1 MDKRNRPA
9 LAYLLV
15 GVASAGRAMLAM
27 PDAVALQEVS
37 LTVLALVGYLLLGR
51 RALPVLACGT
61 VQLVLELVLC
71 GTLAGP
77 AWLAP
82 LLRAAALW
90 LLWAT
95 VTQMLKIAG
104 YTTGKNAKMPVVA
117 AVPLAVYCVAHFSA
131 VAATV
136 ASFAFIVFS
145 IMLLW
150 YAVLLLALV
159 ALVLGW
165 RCRFAGPQLGR
176 KEPAPCENRHSV
188 LYYLISI
195 EFCKERGL
203 LP

>member
-61 VQLVLELVLC
+61 VQLVLELVL
-71 GTLAGP
+71 AGP

-104 YTTGKNAKMPVVA
+104 YTTGKNAKMPIVA

-131 VAATV
+131 GAATV

-150 YAVLLLALV
+150 YAVLLLRAYNTTRV
-159 ALVLGW
+159 
-165 RCRFAGPQLGR
+165 
-176 KEPAPCENRHSV
+176 K
-188 LYYLISI
+188 
-195 EFCKERGL
+195 K
-203 LP
+203 

>member
-15 GVASAGRAMLAM
+15 GVAAAGRALLAM
-27 PDAVALQEVS
+27 PDGTALQEVS

-82 LLRAAALW
+82 LLRAVALW

-95 VTQMLKIAG
+95 VFQMVKIAG
-104 YTTGKNAKMPVVA
+104 YTEGKNAKMPLA
-117 AVPLAVYCVAHFSA
+117 AAIPLAVYSVAHFFA
-131 VAATV
+131 GAAAA

-145 IMLLW
+145 IILLW
-150 YAVLLLALV
+150 YAVLLLRAYNTTRV
-159 ALVLGW
+159 
-165 RCRFAGPQLGR
+165 
-176 KEPAPCENRHSV
+176 K
-188 LYYLISI
+188 
-195 EFCKERGL
+195 K
-203 LP
+203 

>member
-90 LLWAT
+90 LLWAA

-104 YTTGKNAKMPVVA
+104 YTTGKNAKMPIVA

-150 YAVLLLALV
+150 YAVLLLRAYNTTRV
-159 ALVLGW
+159 
-165 RCRFAGPQLGR
+165 
-176 KEPAPCENRHSV
+176 K
-188 LYYLISI
+188 
-195 EFCKERGL
+195 K
-203 LP
+203 

>member
-82 LLRAAALW
+82 LL
-90 LLWAT
+90 WAT

-117 AVPLAVYCVAHFSA
+117 AVPLAVYCVAHFPA

-150 YAVLLLALV
+150 YAVLLLRAYNTTRV
-159 ALVLGW
+159 
-165 RCRFAGPQLGR
+165 
-176 KEPAPCENRHSV
+176 K
-188 LYYLISI
+188 
-195 EFCKERGL
+195 K
-203 LP
+203 

>member
-71 GTLAGP
+71 G
-77 AWLAP
+77 P

-95 VTQMLKIAG
+95 VAQMVKIAG
-104 YTTGKNAKMPVVA
+104 YTDGKNAKMPLAA
-117 AVPLAVYCVAHFSA
+117 AVPLAVYCIAHFFA
-131 VAATV
+131 GMATA

-145 IMLLW
+145 ITLLW
-150 YAVLLLALV
+150 YAVLLLRAYNTTRV
-159 ALVLGW
+159 
-165 RCRFAGPQLGR
+165 
-176 KEPAPCENRHSV
+176 K
-188 LYYLISI
+188 
-195 EFCKERGL
+195 K
-203 LP
+203 

>member
-61 VQLVLELVLC
+61 VQLVLELVLA
-71 GTLAGP
+71 GAPGKLGRHGGRAATRAGP
-77 AWLAP
+77 AGRPP
-82 LLRAAALW
+82 LRRAAALW

-104 YTTGKNAKMPVVA
+104 YTTEKNAKMPVVA

-131 VAATV
+131 GAATV

-150 YAVLLLALV
+150 YAVLLLRAYNTTRV
-159 ALVLGW
+159 
-165 RCRFAGPQLGR
+165 
-176 KEPAPCENRHSV
+176 K
-188 LYYLISI
+188 
-195 EFCKERGL
+195 K
-203 LP
+203 

>member
-51 RALPVLACGT
+51 RALPV
-61 VQLVLELVLC
+61 
-71 GTLAGP
+71 
-77 AWLAP
+77 
-82 LLRAAALW
+82 RAAALW

-104 YTTGKNAKMPVVA
+104 YTTGKNAKMPIVA

-131 VAATV
+131 GAATV

-150 YAVLLLALV
+150 YAVLLLRAYNTTRV
-159 ALVLGW
+159 
-165 RCRFAGPQLGR
+165 
-176 KEPAPCENRHSV
+176 K
-188 LYYLISI
+188 
-195 EFCKERGL
+195 K
-203 LP
+203 